1 MQPISL
7 ILTDSK
13 IIFSIQ
19 PHLNFEHYKETH
31 NKRFSSRHYCPMESC
46 NSSYSRKN
54 VLTAHLRKAHEVP
67 EDDIIE
73 HTSHD
78 EPLTIDCLLCGA
90 DLTSLSTGKLSF
102 YKTLYFSVHLRN
114 LIIVFSWKKWA
125 LWKTSPVRSPLL
137 PICWTIYKRAAWCPA
152 ASTSSQFN
160 RLKSKLRDWANRS
173 RAEAILLRIRVRL
186 LWLLPL
192 LLRINSLFCIVHLL
206 IGLFSLSLGRLYEG
220 WIIELTQLG
229 LLTPYTCAWNQEN
242 RIFEPLN
249 LTWERPC
256 RSGGSSRSVRDWTSV
271 MYLLILKQLFSNKI
285 STTTR
290 DEAQQTIKVDYQ
302 TQRDTGWF

>member
-54 VLTAHLRKAHEVP
+54 VLAAHLRKAHEVP
-67 EDDIIE
+67 EDDLVE

-90 DLTSLSTGKLSF
+90 DLTSLSTGRLSF
-102 YKTLYFSVHLRN
+102 YSTLNFSVHLRN
-114 LIIVFSWKKWA
+114 LIIVFFSWKKWA
-125 LWKTSPVRSPLL
+125 LWKSSPVRSPLL
-137 PICWTIYKRAAWCPA
+137 PICWTIYKRAAWCPT

-160 RLKSKLRDWANRS
+160 RLKSKLRDWADRS
-173 RAEAILLRIRVRL
+173 RAEAILLRNRVRL

-206 IGLFSLSLGRLYEG
+206 IGLFSLSLSVGCMRD
-220 WIIELTQLG
+220 ELLSWLNWG
-229 LLTPYTCAWNQEN
+229 SLRPTPALETKKTEY
-242 RIFEPLN
+242 
-249 LTWERPC
+249 
-256 RSGGSSRSVRDWTSV
+256 SSRWILHERDLV
-271 MYLLILKQLFSNKI
+271 EVE
-285 STTTR
+285 
-290 DEAQQTIKVDYQ
+290 EAVEVCVIGRRWCTY
-302 TQRDTGWF
+302 